1 MTTAK
6 PAAAPQPGTDAHPV
20 TRLISATGT
29 VQPATPRD
37 AEQWLAAREFF
48 WLDLECLDDER
59 LEQFGRSLHLGAS
72 GIAMPED
79 TWQAPGLA
87 VLTSGV
93 AQRPSVAAARQDVLL
108 TCRCPDRRLAGGPRW
123 PDRGLARDE
132 RRVGRAARAGRRLP
146 FASPLSEDR

>member
-79 TWQAPGLA
+79 TWQAPGPGRA
-87 VLTSGV
+87 DVGS
-93 AQRPSVAAARQDVLL
+93 RAAAIRG
-108 TCRCPDRRLAGGPRW
+108 RRAAGRLAY
-123 PDRGLARDE
+123 
-132 RRVGRAARAGRRLP
+132 LP
-146 FASPLSEDR
+146 VP